1 MNNPLIRKGWLRALI
16 FLIIWVLLQI
26 GVTNILYNLLKPF
39 TQNGNQA
46 DPAMSLLL
54 VGFLSFLTSVPA
66 VIVCRKLIDRKTVLS
81 LGFEWKGNSKHAWTG
96 FFSAIF
102 ILSAGTL
109 LLILT
114 ANLHFIAFDFYWQDL
129 MIYVLI
135 MLLVAVSEELV
146 IRGYILNNLLES
158 FPKWIALLISA
169 TLFALL
175 HLLNPDFNW
184 LSMIGIFIGGF
195 LIGINYIYTKNLWF
209 GIFFHFAW
217 NFFQGP
223 VFGYKVSGLETDSL
237 LAQNLNGPVWLTG
250 GPFGFE
256 ASALASLL
264 ILLVFVYLAFY
275 YKRNEHAFV
284 R

>member
-16 FLIIWVLLQI
+16 FLVIWVFLQM
-26 GVTNILYNLLKPF
+26 GVTKILFKLLSPF
-39 TQNGNQA
+39 TQKGDQT

-66 VIVCRKLIDRKTVLS
+66 VVIFRKLVDRKTVLS
-81 LGFEWKGNSKHAWTG
+81 LGFDWNGNSKHAWTG
-96 FFSAIF
+96 FFCAIF

-109 LLILT
+109 LIVLT
-114 ANLHFIAFDFYWQDL
+114 GNLSFIAFDFYWQDL
-129 MIYVLI
+129 MLYVLV
-135 MLLVAVSEELV
+135 MLFVAIAEELV

-169 TLFALL
+169 SLFGLL

-184 LSMIGIFIGGF
+184 LSMIVIFIGG
-195 LIGINYIYTKNLWF
+195 LALGINYIYTKNLWF

-223 VFGYKVSGLETDSL
+223 IFGYKVSGLETDSL
-237 LAQNLNGPVWLTG
+237 LAQNINGPVWLTG

-275 YKRNEHAFV
+275 YKRNEHAFL